1 MKSFSNKVAAV
12 TGAGSGIGRA
22 LALNLAQQG
31 CHLAI
36 ADVNAKGLEET
47 RDLLAQYP
55 VKVTTEILDV
65 SDRAGVY
72 AWADK
77 IVADH
82 GQVNLIFNNAGMALS
97 GTVESL
103 SLEDYQWIMDINF
116 NGVLY
121 GTKAFLPHLQRSGD
135 GHIIN
140 ISSIFG
146 LASQPLMSGYNASKF
161 AVRGLTESLRQD
173 LEISGSCVSA
183 TCVHPGGI
191 KTNIA
196 RTARTDAS
204 VTAITGN
211 SQSEAAAEFEKLFIT
226 TPDKAAKVI
235 LTGVRKNSRRVL
247 IGPDAKFFDLLVRML
262 PSTYQWI
269 FTKAVQLQA
278 KKGQR
283 RAKNA

>member
-82 GQVNLIFNNAGMALS
+82 GQVNLIFNNAGVALS

-103 SLEDYQWIMDINF
+103 SLDDYQWITNETVHQEISYLLAHQPKN
-116 NGVLY
+116 L
-121 GTKAFLPHLQRSGD
+121 
-135 GHIIN
+135 HIL
-140 ISSIFG
+140 ISSRKLPMFIKK
-146 LASQPLMSGYNASKF
+146 LPMNMKKKP
-161 AVRGLTESLRQD
+161 
-173 LEISGSCVSA
+173 VS
-183 TCVHPGGI
+183 
-191 KTNIA
+191 
-196 RTARTDAS
+196 R
-204 VTAITGN
+204 
-211 SQSEAAAEFEKLFIT
+211 
-226 TPDKAAKVI
+226 
-235 LTGVRKNSRRVL
+235 
-247 IGPDAKFFDLLVRML
+247 
-262 PSTYQWI
+262 
-269 FTKAVQLQA
+269 
-278 KKGQR
+278 
-283 RAKNA
+283 